1 MVKIMQRP
9 SETDESILSTRPV
22 NENEKLLRT
31 KFYESIAAQSDLM
44 DKLGEKLLTL
54 ELAIPGVYATA
65 LKLIRGDKATVGVD
79 WLLVLVFACWASALA
94 MTLIAL
100 TPKDW
105 KVDIRVLK
113 QDPQKFSDEGLGIE
127 DFFNQ
132 SARDKRGWL
141 TASSVVFFA
150 GIVSAV
156 FTL

>member
-1 MVKIMQRP
+1 MADKPI
-9 SETDESILSTRPV
+9 TTRPV

-31 KFYESIAAQSDLM
+31 KFFESIAAQSDLM

-79 WLLVLVFACWASALA
+79 WLLILAFAFWASALV

-100 TPKDW
+100 TPKNW

-113 QDPQKFSDEGLGIE
+113 QDPKKFEEGLGIE

-132 SARDKRGWL
+132 SARYKRGWL

>member
-1 MVKIMQRP
+1 MVKNAQKS

-54 ELAIPGVYATA
+54 ELAIPGIYATA

-79 WLLVLVFACWASALA
+79 WLLILAFAFWASALA

-113 QDPQKFSDEGLGIE
+113 QDPQKFSEGLGIE

-150 GIVSAV
+150 GILSAV

>member
-1 MVKIMQRP
+1 MPDK
-9 SETDESILSTRPV
+9 SISTRPV
-22 NENEKLLRT
+22 NENEKLLRA

-65 LKLIRGDKATVGVD
+65 LKLIRGDNATVGVD
-79 WLLVLVFACWASALA
+79 WLLILAFAFWASALV

-100 TPKDW
+100 TPKNW

-113 QDPQKFSDEGLGIE
+113 QAPQKFEEGLGIE

-132 SARDKRGWL
+132 SARYKRGWL

-150 GIVSAV
+150 GILSAV

>member
-1 MVKIMQRP
+1 MPDKI
-9 SETDESILSTRPV
+9 ISTRPV
-22 NENEKLLRT
+22 NENEKLLRE

-44 DKLGEKLLTL
+44 DKLSEKLLTL
-54 ELAIPGVYATA
+54 ELAIPGIYATA

-79 WLLVLVFACWASALA
+79 WLLILAFAFWLSALV

-100 TPKDW
+100 TPKNW
-105 KVDIRVLK
+105 NVNVKVLK
-113 QDPQKFSDEGLGIE
+113 QDPQKFEEGLGIE

-132 SARDKRGWL
+132 SARYKRKWV

>member
-1 MVKIMQRP
+1 MAKSTQKSSEAEEPISMRP
-9 SETDESILSTRPV
+9 I

-31 KFYESIAAQSDLM
+31 KFYESIVAQSDLM
-44 DKLGEKLLTL
+44 DKLAERLLTL

-100 TPKDW
+100 MPKDW

-150 GIVSAV
+150 GILSAV

>member
-1 MVKIMQRP
+1 MPDKTI
-9 SETDESILSTRPV
+9 STRPV

-44 DKLGEKLLTL
+44 DKLAEKLLTL

-79 WLLVLVFACWASALA
+79 WLLILAFACWASALV

-100 TPKDW
+100 TPKNW
-105 KVDIRVLK
+105 KVDIRVVK
-113 QDPQKFSDEGLGIE
+113 QDTQKFSEGLGIE

-132 SARDKRGWL
+132 SARYKRGWL